1 MKRNG
6 LLWLCVALVS
16 LLSYTSMMAQNDEIS
31 QQQADKLNSLTFK
44 LAKQG
49 RYEDAIKSKE
59 RELAILKTLY
69 GERDRSY
76 IKEMGYKAKLYYR
89 NSQPVEAENTMVQ
102 VLKLYAESISGR
114 DTLYATYLDN
124 LSLYQ
129 ASQNKYDD
137 AFTNSKRALEIY
149 DSLKIDSYDLA
160 VVLMH
165 LAEASHYKGL
175 KQDALKYETR
185 SLIVTKKTLGEHSDE
200 YINELPYLK
209 KYYLELDDQKNA
221 QRIDET
227 ISRLQEE
234 KKNGYEDLPEP
245 IEFKSVEECAAHNDD
260 ALKCIAYYLTHTLN
274 APNMNQAAQ
283 YILNWSTA
291 SGDVNIL
298 FGEELSVLATSQENL
313 PYFIGFSGA
322 YSYYS
327 LIEKKKILDEDLFI
341 KAIDALLAFYEP
353 NSKLSGKVDL
363 LEKYLQLKE
372 KGKLEK
378 HLRKTYQKDME
389 SYNKS
394 K

>member
-1 MKRNG
+1 MQT
-6 LLWLCVALVS
+6 
-16 LLSYTSMMAQNDEIS
+16 LLSVYQM
-31 QQQADKLNSLTFK
+31 SLK
-44 LAKQG
+44 
-49 RYEDAIKSKE
+49 
-59 RELAILKTLY
+59 
-69 GERDRSY
+69 
-76 IKEMGYKAKLYYR
+76 
-89 NSQPVEAENTMVQ
+89 
-102 VLKLYAESISGR
+102 
-114 DTLYATYLDN
+114 
-124 LSLYQ
+124 
-129 ASQNKYDD
+129 KYDE
-137 AFTNSKRALEIY
+137 AFTNGKKALEIY
-149 DSLKIDSYDLA
+149 DSLRIDNYDLA

-175 KQDALKYETR
+175 KQEALKYETR
-185 SLIVTKKTLGEHSDE
+185 SLIVIKKTLGEHSDE

-227 ISRLQEE
+227 INRLQEE
-234 KKNGYEDLPEP
+234 KKNGYADLPEP

-260 ALKCIAYYLTHTLN
+260 ALRCIAYYLTHTLN

-322 YSYYS
+322 YSYIS
-327 LIEKKKILDEDLFI
+327 LLEKKKILDEDLFI

-378 HLRKTYQKDME
+378 HLLKTYQKDME
-389 SYNKS
+389 SYNKT

>member
-1 MKRNG
+1 MKKV
-6 LLWLCVALVS
+6 LLSLVLMS
-16 LLSYTSMMAQNDEIS
+16 LLSFISVFAQNEVRT
-31 QQQADKLNSLTFK
+31 QQQADELNALSFK

-49 RYEDAIKSKE
+49 RYEDAIKSKQL
-59 RELAILKTLY
+59 ELDILKNLY
-69 GERDRSY
+69 GEKDSSY
-76 IKEMGYKAKLYYR
+76 IKELGYKAKLYYR
-89 NSQPVEAENTMVQ
+89 NSQPEEAEKTIVQ
-102 VLKLYAESISGR
+102 VLKLYAESISDK

-129 ASQNKYDD
+129 MSLNKYNE
-137 AFTNSKRALEIY
+137 AFTNSKKALEIY
-149 DSLKIDSYDLA
+149 DSLRIDNYDLA

-175 KQDALKYETR
+175 KQEALKYETR
-185 SLIVTKKTLGEHSDE
+185 SLIVIKKTLGEHSDE

-260 ALKCIAYYLTHTLN
+260 ALRCIAYYLTHTLN

-283 YILNWSTA
+283 YIFNWSTA
-291 SGDVNIL
+291 SGDVNVI

-313 PYFIGFSGA
+313 PYLIGFSGA

-327 LIEKKKILDEDLFI
+327 LMEKKKILDEDLFV
-341 KAIDALLAFYEP
+341 KAVDALLAFYEP

-389 SYNKS
+389 SYNKTR
-394 K
+394 

>member
-1 MKRNG
+1 MKKV
-6 LLWLCVALVS
+6 LLSLVLMS
-16 LLSYTSMMAQNDEIS
+16 LLSFTSVFAQNEVRT
-31 QQQADKLNSLTFK
+31 QQQADELNALSFK

-49 RYEDAIKSKE
+49 RYEDAIKSKQL
-59 RELAILKTLY
+59 ELAILKTLY
-69 GERDRSY
+69 GEKDSSY
-76 IKEMGYKAKLYYR
+76 IKELGYKAKLYYR
-89 NSQPVEAENTMVQ
+89 NSQPEEAEKTIVQ
-102 VLKLYAESISGR
+102 VLKLYAESISER

-124 LSLYQ
+124 LSVYQ
-129 ASQNKYDD
+129 MSLKKYDE
-137 AFTNSKRALEIY
+137 AFTNGKKALEIY
-149 DSLKIDSYDLA
+149 DSLRIDNYDLA

-175 KQDALKYETR
+175 KQEALKYETR
-185 SLIVTKKTLGEHSDE
+185 SLIVIKKTLGEHSDE

-227 ISRLQEE
+227 INRLQEE

-260 ALKCIAYYLTHTLN
+260 ALRCIAYYLTHTLN

-322 YSYYS
+322 YSYIS
-327 LIEKKKILDEDLFI
+327 LLEKKKILDEDLFI

-378 HLRKTYQKDME
+378 HLLKTYQKDME
-389 SYNKS
+389 SYNKT